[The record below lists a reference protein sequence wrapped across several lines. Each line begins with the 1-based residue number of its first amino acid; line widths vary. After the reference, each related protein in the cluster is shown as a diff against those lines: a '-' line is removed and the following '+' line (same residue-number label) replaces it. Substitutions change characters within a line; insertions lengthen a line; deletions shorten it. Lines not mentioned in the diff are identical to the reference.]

1 VGQSRERKE
10 KQRGAV
16 GAGKGLRIPYLMKIE
31 YSYAA
36 GAHAT
41 RFFRELRDHARLWGV
56 RCPSCQRV
64 YVPPRPVCGICFQPA
79 REWVQVSDEGEIVG
93 CTVVQVPFIDPMT
106 GKQRPVP
113 YGFAIIRLDGASTA
127 LYHFLEETDP
137 TKMYVGQRVKAVF
150 RPERTGSLD
159 DILHFCAVE
168 G

>member
-1 VGQSRERKE
+1 VTQPRRGKAEE
-10 KQRGAV
+10 KDAAGA
-16 GAGKGLRIPYLMKIE
+16 AKALRIPYRMKIE

-36 GAHAT
+36 GTHAT
-41 RFFRELRDHARLWGV
+41 RFFRELRDYAHLWGV
-56 RCPSCQRV
+56 RCPSCHRV

-79 REWVQVSDEGEIVG
+79 QDWVQVGDEGEIVG

-137 TKMYVGQRVKAVF
+137 AKMYVGQRVKAVF

-159 DILHFCAVE
+159 DILHFRAVE

>member
-1 VGQSRERKE
+1 MSQPRENKAEDKDAARAPKP
-10 KQRGAV
+10 
-16 GAGKGLRIPYLMKIE
+16 LRIPYLMRIE
-31 YSYAA
+31 YNYAA

-56 RCPSCQRV
+56 RCPSCHRV
-64 YVPPRPVCGICFQPA
+64 YVPPRPLCGICLQSA
-79 REWVQVSDEGEIVG
+79 REWVQVGDEGVIVG
-93 CTVVQVPFIDPMT
+93 CTVVQVPFLDPMT

-159 DILHFCAVE
+159 DILRFRALE
-168 G
+168 E